1 MTVIVLMEP
10 SSTAAEVDHV
20 TGRLDEIGTR
30 ATVTRNAGRVVIVAD
45 GSPSPESIPMVRA
58 LTGVAD
64 VVAADG
70 HLRLTTREFRSAD
83 TVVDVADRRI
93 GDGSVTVCAGPC
105 AVETADQVQETAH
118 AVARSGAAI
127 LRGGAFKPRTSP
139 YSFQGLGWD
148 GLDMLAEEAGRV
160 GMPTVTEVLEPGQVA
175 GVAEHS
181 DMLQIGTRN
190 MQNFPLLREAGRTDR
205 PVLLKR
211 GFAATV
217 EEWLGAAEY
226 VLREGNDRVVLCERG
241 VRTFEPTTR
250 FTLDVSAIPVV
261 KKLSHLPVI
270 VDPSHSAGRAWLVR
284 PLALAAVAAGADGL
298 LVDVHPDSANARCDA
313 DQALTPTE
321 FDELMDAVRAVG
333 ASVGRPV
340 LPREPRVVDAVP
352 TIPATVAG

>member
-1 MTVIVLMEP
+1 
-10 SSTAAEVDHV
+10 
-20 TGRLDEIGTR
+20 
-30 ATVTRNAGRVVIVAD
+30 
-45 GSPSPESIPMVRA
+45 VR
-58 LTGVAD
+58 
-64 VVAADG
+64 
-70 HLRLTTREFRSAD
+70 
-83 TVVDVADRRI
+83 
-93 GDGSVTVCAGPC
+93 
-105 AVETADQVQETAH
+105 ETAR

-148 GLDMLAEEAGRV
+148 GLDLLVEQAGRV
-160 GMPTVTEVLEPGQVA
+160 GLPIVTEVLEPGQVD

-190 MQNFPLLREAGRTDR
+190 MQNFPLLREVGRTDR

-226 VLREGNDRVVLCERG
+226 ILREGNERVVLCERG
-241 VRTFEPTTR
+241 VRTFESATR

-270 VDPSHSAGRAWLVR
+270 VDPSHSAGRSWLVR
-284 PLALAAVAAGADGL
+284 PLSLAAVAAGADGL
-298 LVDVHPDSANARCDA
+298 LVDVHPDSSSARCDA

-321 FDELMDAVRAVG
+321 FDELMVAVRAVG

-340 LPREPRVVDAVP
+340 PSREPRAVP
-352 TIPATVAG
+352 PDGVMSSIPATAAG